1 MVQVKEDISLEQKG
15 VKIGNL
21 GQGKKFSNEYRQF
34 LIAVGTVWFQD
45 FSVLQI
51 SREINFG

>member
-34 LIAVGTVWFQD
+34 LIAVGTVWKFQD
-45 FSVLQI
+45 FFVH
-51 SREINFG
+51 